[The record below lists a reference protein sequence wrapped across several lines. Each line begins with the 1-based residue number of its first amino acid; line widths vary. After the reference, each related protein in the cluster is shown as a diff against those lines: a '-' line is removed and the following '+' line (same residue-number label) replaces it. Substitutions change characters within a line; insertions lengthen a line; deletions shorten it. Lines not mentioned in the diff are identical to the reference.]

1 MIPSF
6 RMIEP
11 SLDLVKAKIVGN
23 ARAESEFVS
32 NLAEYALRVRGQM
45 LRPSLLLSCS
55 MLGGA
60 AAPSEGAIALGAM
73 VELIHGASLLH
84 DDVVDGGRFR
94 RKFATVNAKWGN
106 KEAVLLGDFVL
117 ALALDILSD
126 FPDSRVLKSA
136 QRITRTLAMG
146 ELVELEHAS
155 DVNLTEDQ
163 YLEIIGYKT
172 ASFFAECCYLGGVM
186 AGLQTEPLEAL
197 SRAGKAI
204 GMAYQIC
211 DDLLDVVGSI
221 SGLGKDITA
230 DVLNGNITLPI
241 IRILAQ
247 TTPGTDKLRTA
258 IKSSDAAWVR
268 ANLPALVRESGGAE
282 YAHQRARE
290 FAREATR
297 AVDSLPAS
305 CPKAIVHALRE
316 FPEYMFARVETG
328 GDAAAAAARVAG
340 Q

>member
-6 RMIEP
+6 KMVEP
-11 SLDLVKAKIVGN
+11 ALDQVKAKIIGQ

-32 NLAEYALRVRGQM
+32 NLADYALRARGQM
-45 LRPSLLLSCS
+45 LRPTLLLASS
-55 MLGGA
+55 LLGGA
-60 AAPSEGAIALGAM
+60 AEPPPGAIALGAM

-94 RKFATVNAKWGN
+94 RKLATVNAKWGN

-126 FPDSRVLKSA
+126 FPDARVLKSA

-146 ELVELEHAS
+146 ELVELEHAQ
-155 DVNLTEDQ
+155 DVNLTEAQ

-186 AGLQTEPLEAL
+186 GGLDADSLEKL

-204 GMAYQIC
+204 GMTYQIC
-211 DDLLDVVGSI
+211 DDLLDVVGSL
-221 SGLGKDITA
+221 SGLGKDITI

-241 IRILAQ
+241 IHALSA
-247 TTPGTDKLRTA
+247 TTPGAEQLKAA
-258 IKSSDAAWVR
+258 IGKADSTWVR
-268 ANLPALVRESGGAE
+268 AHLPQLVRESGGAE

-290 FAREATR
+290 FANEASR
-297 AVDSLPAS
+297 AIEALPPSA
-305 CPKAIVHALRE
+305 PRAIVRALAD
-316 FPEYMFARVETG
+316 FPEYMFARVTTG
-328 GDAAAAAARVAG
+328 GDATAAATLVAG
-340 Q
+340 K